1 MIGSRPWVPGFGD
14 RHRDPVMQKLSI
26 NDIKPGMVL
35 AKPVMN
41 DKGMPLCTEG
51 TELTDKL
58 IDRLREMNISTLT
71 VKGHPVDTGV
81 PDKTVEEKIRE
92 MTARFARVEGDPLM
106 DRIRDAIAGA
116 IEEEDREMQ
125 EQEAREQGAAP

>member
-1 MIGSRPWVPGFGD
+1 
-14 RHRDPVMQKLSI
+14 MQKLSI

-35 AKPVMN
+35 AKPVMS

-81 PDKTVEEKIRE
+81 PDKTAEKKIQE
-92 MTARFARVEGDPLM
+92 MAARFAHVEGDPLM
-106 DRIRDAIAGA
+106 EQIRDAIASA
-116 IEEEDREMQ
+116 IEAEAREME
-125 EQEAREQGAAP
+125 EQEAQEAAP

>member
-1 MIGSRPWVPGFGD
+1 
-14 RHRDPVMQKLSI
+14 MQKLSI
-26 NDIKPGMVL
+26 NDIKSGMVL
-35 AKPVMN
+35 AKPVMS
-41 DKGMPLCTEG
+41 DKGLPLCTEG

-81 PDKTVEEKIRE
+81 PDKTAEEKIHE
-92 MTARFARVEGDPLM
+92 MRARFSPVAGDPLM

-116 IEEEDREMQ
+116 IEAEAREMQ
-125 EQEAREQGAAP
+125 DQEARE